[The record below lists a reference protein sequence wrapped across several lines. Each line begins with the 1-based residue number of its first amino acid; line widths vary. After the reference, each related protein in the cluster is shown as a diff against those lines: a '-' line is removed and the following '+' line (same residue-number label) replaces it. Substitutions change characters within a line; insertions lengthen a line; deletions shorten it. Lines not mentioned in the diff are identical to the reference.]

1 MEVLGVVVTYRP
13 AVHVACAAH
22 DTSATSFAGWYV
34 VPLHAVQIVVF
45 VSKANPAAQKLHSVP
60 VNVVKV

>member
-1 MEVLGVVVTYRP
+1 MLGAVVTYRP

-22 DTSATSFAGWYV
+22 DASATSFAGWYV
-34 VPLHAVQIVVF
+34 VPLHAVQIVDF
-45 VSKANPAAQKLHSVP
+45 VAKANPAAQKLQAVP